1 MNIYMNRAVEL
12 AEKAF
17 SLGEVPVGA
26 VIVRKNKIIGEG
38 YNLRE
43 SSRNAL
49 AHAEIIA
56 INQACRNLGGW
67 RLPECEIYIT
77 LEPCPMCCGAI
88 INARIDNV
96 FFGAYDKKSG
106 SAVSVQRMFDL
117 PYNYRPEITG
127 GIMQEQCSE
136 LLSRFFRE
144 LRQKQKKIPAGI
156 DDIP

>member
-1 MNIYMNRAVEL
+1 MNIYMNRAIEL

-106 SAVSVQRMFDL
+106 SAVSVQKMFDL

-144 LRQKQKKIPAGI
+144 LRQKQKKISAGI
-156 DDIP
+156 DDIS